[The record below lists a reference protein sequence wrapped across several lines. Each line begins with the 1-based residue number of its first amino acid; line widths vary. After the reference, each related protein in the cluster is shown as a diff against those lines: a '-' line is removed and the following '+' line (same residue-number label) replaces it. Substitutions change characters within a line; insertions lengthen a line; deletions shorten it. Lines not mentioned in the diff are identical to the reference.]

1 MVVTRSQIRNNVVTR
16 GTKPVYV
23 LKNYSTRSGPS
34 NLATRS
40 PLSVVTKKEP
50 VAVVPVSDSSVSVAS
65 DSLASPASGALE
77 SGALESG
84 ALESGTLES
93 GTLES
98 GTLESGALESDTST
112 SDSSVPGPP
121 VADTPAESSQEDMGQ
136 EDMDQ
141 EEVVEKQEFKSIIR
155 TRSQKLNEAKMYHEN
170 MLTLLENH
178 WNTYNREPDA
188 TNATLANYI
197 QNLRSIDSANLRPE
211 FVALVTERLPW
222 FKWKLTKNTGGWSRF
237 VGNVAKYTFLVTLVI
252 WAAYLQ
258 VKLTEKGFVT
268 TLYSKV
274 NNFRLLNDISFS

>member
-1 MVVTRSQIRNNVVTR
+1 MVVTRSKIRNNVAAN
-16 GTKPVYV
+16 PVYV
-23 LKNYSTRSGPS
+23 LKQYSNRRGPS
-34 NLATRS
+34 TNIRSSVS
-40 PLSVVTKKEP
+40 PLSGPLGPGSLGPGSIGPGSLGPGSLGPGSSVTDDSLPGPP
-50 VAVVPVSDSSVSVAS
+50 VPDTSVSDSSA
-65 DSLASPASGALE
+65 
-77 SGALESG
+77 
-84 ALESGTLES
+84 T
-93 GTLES
+93 
-98 GTLESGALESDTST
+98 DTSVT
-112 SDSSVPGPP
+112 
-121 VADTPAESSQEDMGQ
+121 TTAEVDQGQ
-136 EDMDQ
+136 EEMGQ

-170 MLTLLENH
+170 MITLLENH

-188 TNATLANYI
+188 ANPALADYI

-222 FKWKLTKNTGGWSRF
+222 FKWKLTTKTEGWSRF
-237 VGNVAKYTFLVTLVI
+237 AGNVAKYTFLVTLVL

>member
-65 DSLASPASGALE
+65 DSLASPASGALAPDT
-77 SGALESG
+77 SAPDTS
-84 ALESGTLES
+84 AP
-93 GTLES
+93 
-98 GTLESGALESDTST
+98 DTST